1 MIALAN
7 RLISESINQ
16 SDPIDPPVRTV
27 SKDSFVAEYMAHS
40 AALVEFLDNPP
51 SDESLPPL
59 DDELREARN
68 ALAES
73 LARLEVKL
81 GKLSDLRFWMD
92 NMIIEQNS
100 TSK

>member
-27 SKDSFVAEYMAHS
+27 SKGDFIAEYMAHS
-40 AALVEFLDNPP
+40 TALVEFRDNPP
-51 SDESLPPL
+51 SDESFHPL

-81 GKLSDLRFWMD
+81 GKLGDLRFWMD

-100 TSK
+100 ASK